1 MIDYRK
7 IFAETLMDVME
18 EEFGRYGIDTLDEE
32 TFDEIVATTTR
43 QHFWPSVQELRRKFG
58 LNALGD
64 FRPRW

>member
-1 MIDYRK
+1 MLDYRK
-7 IFAETLMDVME
+7 IFAETMLEVME

-32 TFDEIVATTTR
+32 TFDEIVETATR
-43 QHFWPSVQELRRKFG
+43 QHFWPSVQELRRTHG